1 MRLKIPAFID
11 LHVHLREPGQTHKG
25 DIAHETRAALAGGFH
40 TILAMPNTLP
50 PPDTPE
56 RFLEIEGLIRE
67 KAAAGCR
74 VMLTG
79 CLTAGR
85 NGKEPTDAQALKEAG
100 ALALSDDGSTP
111 QDTGVMREVAR
122 RTAEAGLL
130 VVDHCED
137 AESTRRGEIAMV
149 ERDIELAGETGARF
163 HLQHLSTMEAV
174 GLLSD
179 AQKSGLH
186 VSGEATP
193 HHLALTAA
201 AIDTFGTNAKMAP
214 PLRDEA
220 DRRALVKAVA
230 DGVIAVIAT
239 DHAPHSTEEKALP
252 FPRAPNGILGL
263 ESAFSVCNRV
273 LVESG
278 PVSFQR
284 MIDALTAAPARILG
298 IPLPDSEILVETE
311 GCFTI
316 PPPVCSMASNC
327 PWTGF
332 QGWGYVIG

>member
-1 MRLKIPAFID
+1 
-11 LHVHLREPGQTHKG
+11 
-25 DIAHETRAALAGGFH
+25 
-40 TILAMPNTLP
+40 
-50 PPDTPE
+50 
-56 RFLEIEGLIRE
+56 
-67 KAAAGCR
+67 
-74 VMLTG
+74 
-79 CLTAGR
+79 
-85 NGKEPTDAQALKEAG
+85 
-100 ALALSDDGSTP
+100 
-111 QDTGVMREVAR
+111 
-122 RTAEAGLL
+122 
-130 VVDHCED
+130 
-137 AESTRRGEIAMV
+137 
-149 ERDIELAGETGARF
+149 
-163 HLQHLSTMEAV
+163 
-174 GLLSD
+174 
-179 AQKSGLH
+179 
-186 VSGEATP
+186 
-193 HHLALTAA
+193 
-201 AIDTFGTNAKMAP
+201 MAP
-214 PLRDEA
+214 PLRDED
-220 DRRALVKAVA
+220 DRRALVQAVA

>member
-1 MRLKIPAFID
+1 
-11 LHVHLREPGQTHKG
+11 
-25 DIAHETRAALAGGFH
+25 
-40 TILAMPNTLP
+40 
-50 PPDTPE
+50 
-56 RFLEIEGLIRE
+56 
-67 KAAAGCR
+67 
-74 VMLTG
+74 
-79 CLTAGR
+79 
-85 NGKEPTDAQALKEAG
+85 
-100 ALALSDDGSTP
+100 
-111 QDTGVMREVAR
+111 
-122 RTAEAGLL
+122 
-130 VVDHCED
+130 
-137 AESTRRGEIAMV
+137 MV

-163 HLQHLSTMEAV
+163 HLQHLSTREAV
-174 GLLSD
+174 ELLSD
-179 AQKSGLH
+179 AQKSGLN

-201 AIDTFGTNAKMAP
+201 TIDTFGTNAKMAP

-220 DRRALVKAVA
+220 DRRALVQAVA

-278 PVSFQR
+278 
-284 MIDALTAAPARILG
+284 
-298 IPLPDSEILVETE
+298 EILVETE